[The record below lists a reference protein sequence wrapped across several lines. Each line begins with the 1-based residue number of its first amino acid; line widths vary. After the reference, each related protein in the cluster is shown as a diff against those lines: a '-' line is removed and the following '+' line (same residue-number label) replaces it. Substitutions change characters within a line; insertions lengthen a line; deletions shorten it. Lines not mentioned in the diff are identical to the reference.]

1 MSNMQFSARQIDFDH
16 WSELAKSDPAS
27 FELLRTRTLQAC
39 IDRSSSDRQ
48 ERLRCLQWRIDQI
61 RSQSGTP
68 LAACVKISGIMWDT
82 FNRLGHLYNQV
93 EQLNAGIPVTPVQS
107 AKIIPFTKS

>member
-1 MSNMQFSARQIDFDH
+1 MSDMQSITRKIDFDH
-16 WSELAKSDPAS
+16 WSELAKSDPDS
-27 FELLRTRTLQAC
+27 FEQLRDRTLKAC
-39 IDRSSSDRQ
+39 ISRSSTAHQ

-82 FNRLGHLYNQV
+82 FNRLGKVYNDL
-93 EQLNAGIPVTPVQS
+93 EQHNAGIPLPVRPK
-107 AKIIPFTKS
+107 AKLLPFKKP